1 MYELTNK
8 NYQRLPEVKSKKNVV
23 DKKEDHRQ
31 RMEAVKKLE
40 KKRKSYLAKKKNSTA

>member
-8 NYQRLPEVKSKKNVV
+8 NYQRLPEVRSKKNVV
-23 DKKEDHRQ
+23 DKKEDHNK

-40 KKRKSYLAKKKNSTA
+40 